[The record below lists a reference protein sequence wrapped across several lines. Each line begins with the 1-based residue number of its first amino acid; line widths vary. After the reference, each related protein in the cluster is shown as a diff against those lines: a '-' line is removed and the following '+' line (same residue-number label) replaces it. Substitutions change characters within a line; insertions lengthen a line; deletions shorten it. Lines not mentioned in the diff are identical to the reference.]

1 MICTIALNSSII
13 ACSCVCTQKGTTLR
27 MITSDSFN
35 YVNKKRYTISLVIF
49 VCAFVWFHKWI
60 CHDSAVLYAEYVS
73 AVWCFEERYS
83 DTNLF
88 YVVVAWIRMSL
99 WNLLLFFS
107 DYSWLDM
114 IFCGIHG
121 EWCSTGA
128 SFSLGFSSFSVL
140 ITIPLLVHT
149 VFHCP
154 YRCLSG
160 NHQTAH
166 HYVISPYIRGSITAL
181 ALCPGLTQKLY
192 LTH

>member
-99 WNLLLFFS
+99 WNLLLFFQIIAGLTWFFVAFMVNDVALEQVS
-107 DYSWLDM
+107 LLVSPVFLCWSLFHY
-114 IFCGIHG
+114 
-121 EWCSTGA
+121 WCILFSTVHIDV
-128 SFSLGFSSFSVL
+128 LVEITRWHIIMLSVL
-140 ITIPLLVHT
+140 TLGAPSLHWHFVQAWL
-149 VFHCP
+149 
-154 YRCLSG
+154 RS
-160 NHQTAH
+160 
-166 HYVISPYIRGSITAL
+166 YI
-181 ALCPGLTQKLY
+181 
-192 LTH
+192 